1 MNSKMF
7 RFLGSVGIDNVDSF
21 DMDFEQVQYDL
32 NDPNVLL
39 MVIRK
44 KTGWDY
50 YDYERFEGALTK
62 IDYDY
67 RLSFVYDSI
76 DEESLANFFQDW
88 LLSQRT
94 IFFGVE
100 AKLVENTL
108 RISYRNS
115 ADGKRLNDLTKEL
128 KKLFEHINYPFD
140 ILVEENLEDEELLR
154 KAGAEET
161 EKEYLAAQRVEKYN
175 IKGNYLKLNR
185 IEEVWSLLPQNID
198 IVGEIF
204 NLDSKTVKGAKI
216 LVKFGIGDNE
226 GAINC
231 SALQN
236 DKTLERGQLQDLKN
250 GARLEVRGKMD
261 FDKFSGERILKADY
275 IEALP
280 PLPLRTDPEVEK
292 RVELHLHSKMSAMDG
307 LGEVEDYCKVAK
319 SMGMKAIALT
329 DHGNIQAF
337 PELQKFAAKNDLK
350 PIYGCEFYMFEPHQ
364 KYVFN
369 PCDRI
374 LSKARYCVLDLE
386 STGLSAIYDRIT
398 QFGGFIIE
406 NGEKIGELNI
416 LVNPQMPIPK
426 KIQEKTHITDEMVK
440 DCPTIEEV
448 MDQIEEFIGDSILV
462 THNASFDFGLLNEAR
477 TRMGREIF
485 HNPVIDTLALSHYL
499 FPERRTHKLGAFAK
513 ALDVDGYDDEKA
525 HAADFDAEILYLA
538 WVQALNRYLD
548 PNGTVKHEDLLKL
561 DFTEANFPN
570 LKGEELQR
578 KIKGTRSSFYK
589 NIRPSHVVVLAKDE
603 QGLKDLYKLI
613 SLSNTEYMADVP
625 KIPKELIAENREHLL
640 IGSGCFNGE
649 VFDKAKYCNFEQL
662 KDFISFYDYIE
673 IQPIENYSY
682 LINTDEISEER
693 LYQTLNLIIKAADE
707 AKVKIVATGDCHYV
721 NPEDKIARDVF
732 IETKA
737 IGGGRHP
744 LNPPYRDK
752 LPRFPNPDQHFRSTR
767 EMLDSFE
774 TWVSKDRAKEFVVTN
789 SNWVADQIEVVHP
802 IKEGT
807 FAPNA
812 NLPGSDKLLRE
823 LCYQNLEKY
832 YGPNPDAKIKERLD
846 KELNGIINGGYSV
859 IYWIAHKIIKK
870 ASEDGYFVGSRG
882 SVGSS
887 FVATMADIT
896 EVNPLEPHYLCPK
909 CKHFEWSTDPKI
921 RSGFDLEDKKCP
933 VCGTLMEGNGQNI
946 PFETFLGF
954 NADKTPDIDL
964 NFPPDYQAIAHNYTR
979 ILLGPKNCFRAGTIQ
994 TVADK
999 NAFGY
1004 VRGYF
1009 EKQGVNPDSIPSAKI
1024 AMIANMC
1031 KGVKRTTGQH
1041 PGGIVVIPAD
1051 MNVYDFTPFQYPAED
1066 IEADW
1071 LTTHFDFNSMHD
1083 EVLKLDLLGQLEPL
1097 VLRKIALSSGVP
1109 FDTIP
1114 MNDRKV
1120 LSLFSSPKALKLK
1133 TNPLKFQTGAMAI
1146 PEFGTSFVQGLLQTA
1161 KPKTFNDLLAIS
1173 GLSHGTDV
1181 WTFNAEDLI
1190 KAGKGDI
1197 TTVIGC
1203 RDDIMRY
1210 LIEMGCDRLES
1221 FKFMETVRKNKGH
1234 ANRTKIEEKVGMLR
1248 EHGVPEWYIESCR
1261 RIQYLFPRAHATA
1274 YVINAVRNAWYKLY
1288 KPLHF
1293 YSIFLSDHI
1302 DKFEIKTMV
1311 KGLDAVVERVN
1322 VLETRSNTRNDK
1334 LSEKEEEILKG
1345 LKVCAEFLDR
1355 GFTFH
1360 NIDLYKSAAHD
1371 FVVDEDNKALYP
1383 PFTVIDGL
1391 GLSAAE
1397 SVVKARENGEE
1408 FISKE
1413 DLKKRTSL
1421 SEANINDLSEAGAL
1435 EGLGDKNQL
1444 SLFDFFDC

>member
-1 MNSKMF
+1 MSAKII
-7 RFLGSVGIDNVDSF
+7 RFLNSIGIENTDLF
-21 DMDFEQVQYDL
+21 DMEFEKVERDH
-32 NDPNVLL
+32 NDQTLLL
-39 MVIRK
+39 MTIK
-44 KTGWDY
+44 KETGWNY
-50 YDYERFEGALTK
+50 YAYEQFESALGS
-62 IDYDY
+62 IEYPY
-67 RLSFVYDSI
+67 RLSMKYGNI
-76 DEESLANFFQDW
+76 DEESIAEFVNNWL
-88 LLSQRT
+88 LLSQR
-94 IFFGVE
+94 IFLFGLE
-100 AKLVENTL
+100 IKLVENTVKIL
-108 RISYRNS
+108 YRNS
-115 ADGKRLNDLTKEL
+115 SDKDALAGVSKEL
-128 KKLFEHINYPFD
+128 KKLFDHIDYPFEVS
-140 ILVEENLEDEELLR
+140 VEENLSDEELARR
-154 KAGAEET
+154 KET
-161 EKEYLAAQRVEKYN
+161 SEVEKEYIKTQRVAKYN
-175 IKGNYLKLNR
+175 IKGNYLKLST
-185 IEEVWSLLPQNID
+185 IEETESLQPQNID
-198 IVGEIF
+198 VIGNIF
-204 NLDSKTVKGAKI
+204 NIDSKTIKGAKI
-216 LVKFGIGDNE
+216 RLNFGLGDGR

-231 SALQN
+231 RALQN
-236 DKTLERGQLQDLKN
+236 DSTLQRSQLLDLKN
-250 GARLEVRGKMD
+250 QTRVEVRGKMD
-261 FDKFSGERILKADY
+261 FDKFTGERSLVVDY
-275 IEALP
+275 IDVLP
-280 PLPLRTDPEVEK
+280 PKELRTDPEVEK

-319 SMGMKAIALT
+319 SMGMTAIALT

-337 PELQKFAAKNDLK
+337 PELQKFSAKNGLK

-364 KYVFN
+364 RYVFN
-369 PCDRI
+369 PCDRL
-374 LSKARYCVLDLE
+374 LSKARYCVFDLE
-386 STGLSAIYDRIT
+386 TTGLSATFDRIT
-398 QFGGFIIE
+398 EFGGVIME
-406 NGEKIGELNI
+406 NGVVVDRLDI
-416 LVNPQMPIPK
+416 LVNPEMHIPD
-426 KIQEKTHITDEMVK
+426 KIQKKTKITDEMVK
-440 DCPTIEEV
+440 DCPRIEDV
-448 MDQIEEFIGDSILV
+448 MDKIEAFIGDSILV
-462 THNASFDFGLLNEAR
+462 THNASFDFSFLNESR
-477 TRMGREIF
+477 LRMGKEILT
-485 HNPVIDTLALSHYL
+485 NPVIDTLALSHYL
-499 FPERRTHKLGAFAK
+499 FPERKYHNLGALSS
-513 ALDVDGYDDEKA
+513 ALGLETYNNEEA
-525 HAADFDAEILYLA
+525 HRADFDAEALSYVWATILT
-538 WVQALNRYLD
+538 RLD
-548 PNGTVKHEDLLKL
+548 GDRTLKHEGLLKL
-561 DFTEANFPN
+561 RFTKANFPG
-570 LKGEELQR
+570 LSGEELEK
-578 KIKGTRSSFYK
+578 KIKSTVSSFYK
-589 NIRPSHVVVLAKDE
+589 NIRPNHVIALVKDE
-603 QGLKDLYKLI
+603 QGLKDLYELV
-613 SLSNTEYMADVP
+613 SLSNTEYLADVP
-625 KIPKELIAENREHLL
+625 KIPKHILAEHREHLL
-640 IGSGCFNGE
+640 LGSACWNGE
-649 VFDKAKYCNFEQL
+649 VFDTAMYSGYEKL
-662 KDFISFYDYIE
+662 KEVVSYYDYIE
-673 IQPIENYSY
+673 IQPIDIYSY
-682 LINTDEISEER
+682 LIYTDDVTEER
-693 LYQTLNLIIKAADE
+693 LHQLLDMIIKAADE
-707 AKVKIVATGDCHYV
+707 MHVKIVATGDCHYV
-721 NPEDKIARDVF
+721 DPEGKIARDVF
-732 IETKA
+732 IGTKA

-744 LNPPYRDK
+744 LNQPFRDK
-752 LPRFPNPDQHFRSTR
+752 LPEFPNPDQHFRSTR
-767 EMLDSFE
+767 EMLDSFNSWIPE
-774 TWVSKDRAKEFVVTN
+774 RSKEFVVTN
-789 SNWVADQIEVVHP
+789 SNLIADQITTVYP

-823 LCYQNLEKY
+823 LCYKNLEKY
-832 YGPNPDAKIKERLD
+832 YGSNPDPKIKERLD

-859 IYWIAHKIIKK
+859 IYWIAHKIINK
-870 ASEDGYFVGSRG
+870 ADSDGYFVGSRG

-964 NFPPDYQAIAHNYTR
+964 NFPPDYQAAAHNYTR
-979 ILLGPKNCFRAGTIQ
+979 TLLGPKNCFRAGTIQ

-1009 EKQGVNPDSIPSAKI
+1009 ERKGIDPDSIPTAKE
-1024 AMIANMC
+1024 AMIADMC

-1051 MNVYDFTPFQYPAED
+1051 MSVYDFTPYQYPAED
-1066 IEADW
+1066 IESDW

-1097 VLRKIALSSGVP
+1097 VLRKMALSSGMP
-1109 FDTIP
+1109 FKDIP
-1114 MNDRKV
+1114 MNDKKV
-1120 LSLFSSPKALKLK
+1120 LSLFSSPKALNLK
-1133 TNPLKFQTGAMAI
+1133 TNPLNFQTGAMAI

-1190 KAGKGDI
+1190 KQGKGDI

-1234 ANRTKIEEKVGMLR
+1234 ANRAKIEEKVGMLQ

-1293 YSIFLSDHI
+1293 YGVFLSDHI
-1302 DKFEIKTMV
+1302 DKFEVKTMV
-1311 KGLDAVVERVN
+1311 KGLDAVVQRVN
-1322 VLETRSNTRNDK
+1322 VLEARSNSRVEK

-1345 LKVCAEFLDR
+1345 LKVCVEFLDR

-1360 NIDLYKSAAHD
+1360 NIDIYKSAAHD
-1371 FVVDEDNKALYP
+1371 FVVDEENNALYP

-1397 SVVKARENGEE
+1397 SVVKAREDGE

-1421 SEANINDLSEAGAL
+1421 SETNINDLSDAGAL
-1435 EGLGDKNQL
+1435 DGMGEKDQL